1 MRSALACWCHR
12 RPAPTAAA
20 AVVALEPGKKVF
32 RPVQSSTT
40 TIQIIHILRYERA
53 PKGRQTDRQA
63 GSLSVHLRA
72 VLGTTD
78 NRKLYTYTY
87 IYLTQVSDPEI
98 LLLDNLVAA

>member
-53 PKGRQTDRQA
+53 PKGRQPNRQA
-63 GSLSVHLRA
+63 GRQFVRTFARSPRHDGQSKV
-72 VLGTTD
+72 
-78 NRKLYTYTY
+78 
-87 IYLTQVSDPEI
+87 ILTHI
-98 LLLDNLVAA
+98 FT